1 MRSKRRIKLHIIWIL
16 PFCLLLSSESF
27 AFGAKN
33 AKSNT
38 GKLFITVGDQT
49 FFEKSIFAYD
59 SLRLTEQKVEE
70 WIVIRIEVAK
80 LQNKMKANAS
90 EFDNVVADFY
100 KERKG
105 LLASS
110 GWTVQEFDQV
120 KERIHAAV
128 SAMDISEDL
137 QASKAD
143 HQKEIKEI
151 KANTFYTDQQKEE
164 LINAMNE
171 MRNQQR
177 EQFVE
182 PTKKDWPAV
191 RPYKDILE
199 EMTDW
204 IAGNIPNP
212 PKL

>member
-1 MRSKRRIKLHIIWIL
+1 MWRDSGIKLHIIWVF
-16 PFCLLLSSESF
+16 PFCLILCSGSF
-27 AFGAKN
+27 AFGAT
-33 AKSNT
+33 NT
-38 GKLFITVGDQT
+38 QSHKGKLLTRSGEQT
-49 FFEKSIFAYD
+49 IFEKSVLVSD

-70 WIVIRIEVAK
+70 WIKARIEVAK
-80 LQNKMKANAS
+80 LQNKMKANAPDH
-90 EFDNVVADFY
+90 DNVVAAFY
-100 KERKG
+100 KERKD

-128 SAMDISEDL
+128 SAMDLSDDL
-137 QASKAD
+137 QASNAD
-143 HQKEIKEI
+143 HQKEIREI
-151 KANTFYTDQQKEE
+151 KANTFYTDQQKKEMIE
-164 LINAMNE
+164 AMSK
-171 MRNQQR
+171 MRNHQK
-177 EQFVE
+177 EQYIE
-182 PTKKDWPAV
+182 PTKRDWPAV